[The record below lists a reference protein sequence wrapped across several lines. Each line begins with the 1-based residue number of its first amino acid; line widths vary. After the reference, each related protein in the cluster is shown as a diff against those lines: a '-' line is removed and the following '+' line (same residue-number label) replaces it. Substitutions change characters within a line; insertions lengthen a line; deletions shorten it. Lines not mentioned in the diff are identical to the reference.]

1 MIKTRYIA
9 AAVLLAVGVCGL
21 PSFKVPQV
29 TSSITIEEPSEKMK
43 SAVKAVAK
51 VAARMNSIDR
61 LWFQSIYKNAS
72 VVMRAD
78 GLCEEPV
85 MTTMSSARAV
95 HVAILEFIWRGLA
108 KNESGKF
115 DGLSEA
121 VEEAFLTVVGT
132 EHRAMT
138 PALRAELSSLYD
150 AIAWAGLGKDE

>member
-108 KNESGKF
+108 NNSGKF

>member
-1 MIKTRYIA
+1 MIKTRHIA

-21 PSFKVPQV
+21 PSLSVPRV
-29 TSSITIEEPSEKMK
+29 SSSITIEEPSEKMK
-43 SAVKAVAK
+43 SAVRGVAK

-61 LWFQSIYKNAS
+61 LWFQSIYRNAS

-78 GLCEEPV
+78 GLCDEPV

-108 KNESGKF
+108 NNPSGKF

-121 VEEAFLTVVGT
+121 VEDAFSTVVGD